1 MLSAASTAVSAPFQ
15 RSAACPCDGVR
26 GSAWRTPQPAS
37 VSAHSSNQP
46 AQPPR
51 SRAPP
56 PSKLPAAPRDAQPIS
71 LQHSPPPQPS
81 STLRHSPALL
91 DAAAGV
97 HSSSAAVSAQQ
108 LTLLI
113 ATCPSLDA
121 LQALCDAHGPRIN
134 FIHAAALLTRL
145 AKVLPAA
152 QLDTRSAP
160 GGGAGAAGRSSGAG
174 AASSRQQQG
183 PGSSRMRLGSAPHP
197 GPPSTAGGEG
207 EGEGLGAA
215 RAALL
220 LLLHRLLPLLPDQA
234 ARFEAQ
240 HLASAAYALALA
252 ASALGPGS
260 SSDRQQ
266 GRGLAGQGGGEGQE
280 GGGGAAAVKGVAAGG
295 GAVVAPGEVVL
306 AAGEGD
312 TRAALRAGLQQLL
325 AACPPP
331 RLGEMSPQ
339 GLANLL
345 YAVASLD
352 LAPDPDWLA
361 GWLDAAEPLLPA
373 FAPQHLANAVWA
385 LAAIAFFPGD
395 EWLDHALGS
404 ACRQLA
410 AFSPQGLTTLLAS
423 LAHLAALPA
432 APHTGQLLDAL
443 ALNAPRCNGQDTASA
458 LWALARLQQQGAL
471 GGLTETSGQAGAGGG
486 EGSRLKLQPG
496 PGSGQAEEGGPS
508 TDSLPPP
515 VGPPSELELGPC
527 APPGWWEA
535 LEAAWLQQLPRQGPR
550 QLANCCWALARLR
563 RHPGPALQ
571 TALLAKVHAVRW
583 QLSPQGLACCCWALA
598 RLPLLPPSAPGTRQ
612 WLLQLMMP
620 AAQPSSAAARGPDAD
635 PGAAAD
641 LSRSAGQGSSP
652 QGMGGGQPVSQG
664 GEGGEGGGAW
674 EGHSAQGL
682 AMMLWALGKLCGPAR
697 PPAAAAATP
706 PGSRAVELS
715 LVHGTARGQP
725 AAYAWQG
732 RPGGPGVQRASVGE
746 SCLLDSLLQGLVVR
760 LGEGGRGGCT
770 GAGGE
775 GEGEGVGVSS
785 GSCREVV
792 LALWALARLS
802 HWWRPQQHLVAA
814 LCSQGGEGV
823 GGIAEVREF
832 VFDPDTQIGVGIDP
846 GVTQA
851 VSAASGVWDPAT
863 GQLKADQLRRWKLTK
878 GEVKHASGL
887 NNARR
892 ITQRWLAPIKPHLC
906 HLAAAKSAGTSLEA
920 NLKHI
925 TVTMATWEA
934 VWKVCP
940 DPNWAWQWLR
950 VYGAQDRALQQFFNK
965 LEEGMEELS
974 MKRHGHAKQLVVFFG
989 AATIGTAGGR
999 IGESRWRPLELCF
1012 WPDQGAL
1019 PAKGKEYPGLGYKRL
1034 RDKPPKAQEQQQQPA
1049 EAQ

>member
-1 MLSAASTAVSAPFQ
+1 MRPKQAREHLKATTAAHTPLPRLWDRCNQRAAS
-15 RSAACPCDGVR
+15 
-26 GSAWRTPQPAS
+26 SAWRAPQPAS
-37 VSAHSSNQP
+37 VSAQSSNQP
-46 AQPPR
+46 VKPPR
-51 SRAPP
+51 SRPPP
-56 PSKLPAAPRDAQPIS
+56 PSELPAAPRDAQPIS
-71 LQHSPPPQPS
+71 PQHSPPPQPS

-121 LQALCDAHGPRIN
+121 LQALCDAHGPRMN

-160 GGGAGAAGRSSGAG
+160 GRGAAGRRPACRGVSAAAAACVSSVCRLALPQLPQFQPRAVANSLWAVAKLLDGLPRLQPSTGPPPPGAPPPGAPPLGAPPLEAPPLGAPPLEAPPPGSSSSGAF
-174 AASSRQQQG
+174 Q
-183 PGSSRMRLGSAPHP
+183 PVD
-197 GPPSTAGGEG
+197 PPWAG
-207 EGEGLGAA
+207 
-215 RAALL
+215 
-220 LLLHRLLPLLPDQA
+220 A

-252 ASALGPGS
+252 AAALRPGS

-280 GGGGAAAVKGVAAGG
+280 GAAAVEGGAAGG
-295 GAVVAPGEVVL
+295 GVVVAPGEGGL

-325 AACPPP
+325 ATCPPP

-345 YAVASLD
+345 YAVACLD

-373 FAPQHLANAVWA
+373 FAPQHLANALWA

-395 EWLDHALGS
+395 EWLDLALGS
-404 ACRQLA
+404 ACLQLP

-471 GGLTETSGQAGAGGG
+471 GGPTETRGQAGAGGG
-486 EGSRLKLQPG
+486 EGSRLKLQAG
-496 PGSGQAEEGGPS
+496 PGSGQAEEGVPS

-515 VGPPSELELGPC
+515 VGPPTEVRAAVLSLLRAFHISELALSLWSLAALRLPPPAPWLNAWWEASRGALAAVGRGGGGQGGGGQAGRGQEVAVLLVAVAQLELGPC

-563 RHPGPALQ
+563 RPPGPALQ
-571 TALLAKVHAVRW
+571 TALLAK
-583 QLSPQGLACCCWALA
+583 
-598 RLPLLPPSAPGTRQ
+598 LPPQLRGCGG
-612 WLLQLMMP
+612 WLL
-620 AAQPSSAAARGPDAD
+620 
-635 PGAAAD
+635 
-641 LSRSAGQGSSP
+641 
-652 QGMGGGQPVSQG
+652 
-664 GEGGEGGGAW
+664 
-674 EGHSAQGL
+674 
-682 AMMLWALGKLCGPAR
+682 
-697 PPAAAAATP
+697 
-706 PGSRAVELS
+706 AVELS
-715 LVHGTARGQP
+715 LVQGTARGQP

-732 RPGGPGVQRASVGE
+732 RPGGAGGPGGQRASVGE
-746 SCLLDSLLQGLVVR
+746 ACLLDSLLQGLVVR
-760 LGEGGRGGCT
+760 LSGGGRGGCT
-770 GAGGE
+770 GAG
-775 GEGEGVGVSS
+775 GEGVGVSS

-814 LCSQGGEGV
+814 LCSQG
-823 GGIAEVREF
+823 A
-832 VFDPDTQIGVGIDP
+832 
-846 GVTQA
+846 
-851 VSAASGVWDPAT
+851 
-863 GQLKADQLRRWKLTK
+863 
-878 GEVKHASGL
+878 
-887 NNARR
+887 
-892 ITQRWLAPIKPHLC
+892 
-906 HLAAAKSAGTSLEA
+906 
-920 NLKHI
+920 
-925 TVTMATWEA
+925 
-934 VWKVCP
+934 
-940 DPNWAWQWLR
+940 
-950 VYGAQDRALQQFFNK
+950 
-965 LEEGMEELS
+965 
-974 MKRHGHAKQLVVFFG
+974 
-989 AATIGTAGGR
+989 
-999 IGESRWRPLELCF
+999 
-1012 WPDQGAL
+1012 
-1019 PAKGKEYPGLGYKRL
+1019 
-1034 RDKPPKAQEQQQQPA
+1034 AQERPTPHQ
-1049 EAQ
+1049 